1 MSDGDGHTCYLFD
14 GIPYTVMNN
23 WSGKEELVIRDW
35 HTFGEWLACG
45 LECYTLYRGIYTFE
59 RLAPYLSATDNWY
72 DLIMYFDAGL
82 KEAQLSTMD
91 VVSAYSVKHE
101 EDKTIDLYFMCR
113 RRALWSTVMCALR
126 LTVEYGQEPMFE
138 IKVSGVSVQP

>member
-1 MSDGDGHTCYLFD
+1 MPDGFGHTGYLFD

-23 WSGKEELVIRDW
+23 WSGKEKMVIRDW

-45 LECYTLYRGIYTFE
+45 LECYMLYRGIYTFY
-59 RLAPYLSATDNWY
+59 RLAPYLSFSDNWY
-72 DLIMYFDAGL
+72 DMVMYFDAAL
-82 KEAQLSTMD
+82 KDAQLPMD
-91 VVSAYSVKHE
+91 IVSAYSVKHE

-113 RRALWSTVMCALR
+113 RRAVWSTVMCALH

-138 IKVSGVSVQP
+138 VKVSGVSVQP